1 MKPRIVLSCALL
13 IWSMLPSCKEDRG
26 KSGIIDEKLFYPAFT
41 FINQELRTIDSSDL
55 ALFRYA
61 LIDGRE
67 DTTIIEKSSFRRY
80 VEQIF
85 SPEMLFEPSKYV
97 FQRRIFMDETIGRV
111 TISIDARDPGS
122 TVRRMDLL
130 LDPETD
136 AIKSIYAEIS
146 TLEGEKTV
154 FRKMTW
160 IAGLQCSEGI
170 EERIGGDTITSR
182 LRIVWGRPQ

>member
-1 MKPRIVLSCALL
+1 MLL
-13 IWSMLPSCKEDRG
+13 
-26 KSGIIDEKLFYPAFT
+26 
-41 FINQELRTIDSSDL
+41 
-55 ALFRYA
+55 
-61 LIDGRE
+61 
-67 DTTIIEKSSFRRY
+67 
-80 VEQIF
+80 
-85 SPEMLFEPSKYV
+85 EPSKYV

-111 TISIDARDPGS
+111 TISIDALDPGS